1 MKKYGPI
8 SCCFRQVLV
17 MNHWKNLEIFRP
29 KYCSHAP
36 AISDVFLQATMIFPH
51 LFCRFRLN
59 PIISGDRNHRLGAL
73 IYYMF
78 SPVKH
83 LFGDHSVDRFSK
95 ISIYIS
101 FVLDFEIVGEIHM
114 YI

>member
-1 MKKYGPI
+1 
-8 SCCFRQVLV
+8 
-17 MNHWKNLEIFRP
+17 
-29 KYCSHAP
+29 
-36 AISDVFLQATMIFPH
+36 
-51 LFCRFRLN
+51 
-59 PIISGDRNHRLGAL
+59 
-73 IYYMF
+73 MF

-114 YI
+114 YIWRTIAI